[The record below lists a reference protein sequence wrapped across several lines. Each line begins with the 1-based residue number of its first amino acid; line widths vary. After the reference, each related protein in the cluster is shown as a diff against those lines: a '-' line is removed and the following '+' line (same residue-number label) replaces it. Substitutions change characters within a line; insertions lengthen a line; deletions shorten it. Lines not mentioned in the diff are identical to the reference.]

1 MYFGLPPASI
11 IREVL
16 DMGYFNFF
24 AAASQSRAEQ
34 HVRMT
39 EAPVG
44 PLIISLAIPTIIS
57 MLITTLYNTA
67 DTYFVSQLG
76 TSASG
81 AVGVVFSMMAI
92 FQAIGFTLG
101 MGSGSMISRKLG
113 AGDAS
118 SAREY
123 GSTSF
128 FSAITL
134 GLCLCVCGLA
144 FLDPLMRLLGSTPTI
159 LPYARSYASW
169 ILLGAPVMCTAFV
182 MNNIL
187 RSEGH
192 AAFAMCGLVTGGLL
206 NIVLDPI
213 FIFHFGLGI
222 SGAAAATLLS
232 QCVSFLIMLSFFL
245 RGKSLVRIH
254 IRNLSKKPRVY
265 YDIVRLGCPSLSRQG
280 LASISTAALNVCAG
294 AYGDAAVAA
303 MSIVGRIF
311 LFILSVMIGLGQG
324 FTPVVGFNYGS
335 RRYARVREAFWF
347 TVKAGMVLMTIL
359 TVTCWILAP
368 EIIALFRREDAEVIA
383 IGTRAMRFQCSALLL
398 QPLFVATN
406 MMLQAS
412 GFAWR
417 ATFLACT
424 RQGVYFLPLITLL
437 PGLFGLTG
445 VEMTQM
451 VSDIFSF
458 ATSLPFLYYFIMRL
472 KEQERFSR

>member
-1 MYFGLPPASI
+1 MKLFVAPSK
-11 IREVL
+11 
-16 DMGYFNFF
+16 N
-24 AAASQSRAEQ
+24 SAE
-34 HVRMT
+34 HHSRMT

-57 MLITTLYNTA
+57 MLVTTLYNTA

-81 AVGVVFSMMAI
+81 AVGVVFSLMAI

-101 MGSGSMISRKLG
+101 MGSGSMIARVLG
-113 AGDAS
+113 AGESGTAS
-118 SAREY
+118 VY

-128 FSAITL
+128 FSAITMGIIL
-134 GLCLCVCGLA
+134 CMGGLL
-144 FLDPLMRLLGSTPTI
+144 FLDQLMTLLGSTPTI

-169 ILLGAPVMCTAFV
+169 ILLGAPIMCASFV

-206 NIVLDPI
+206 NIALDPI
-213 FIFHFGLGI
+213 FIFTLGLGI
-222 SGAAAATLLS
+222 SGAALATLLS
-232 QCVSFLIMLSFFL
+232 QCISFSIMISFFL
-245 RGKSLVRIH
+245 RGKSLVKLH
-254 IRNLSKKPRVY
+254 LKNLSHKPRTY
-265 YDIVRLGCPSLSRQG
+265 FDIVRLGCPSLSRQG
-280 LASISTAALNVCAG
+280 LASISTAALNVNAA
-294 AYGDAAVAA
+294 AYGDPAVAA

-324 FTPVVGFNYGS
+324 FSPVVGYNYGS
-335 RRYARVREAFWF
+335 RRYRRVREAFWF
-347 TVKAGMVLMTIL
+347 TVKTGMVLMAFMTL
-359 TVTCWILAP
+359 AGWIFAP
-368 EIIALFRREDAEVIA
+368 EIIALFRKEDAVVIA
-383 IGTRAMRFQCSALLL
+383 IGTRAMRFQCSVLLL
-398 QPLFVATN
+398 QPLFVTTN

-424 RQGVYFLPLITLL
+424 RQGIYFIPLIILL
-437 PGLFGLTG
+437 PGIFGLTG
-445 VEMTQM
+445 VEMTQT

-458 ATSLPFLYYFIMRL
+458 TTSLPFLYYFIMML
-472 KEQERFSR
+472 KEKERFQQR

>member
-1 MYFGLPPASI
+1 MKLFVAPSK
-11 IREVL
+11 
-16 DMGYFNFF
+16 D
-24 AAASQSRAEQ
+24 SAE
-34 HVRMT
+34 HHSRMT

-57 MLITTLYNTA
+57 MLVTTLYNTA

-81 AVGVVFSMMAI
+81 AVGVVFSLMAI

-101 MGSGSMISRKLG
+101 MGSGSMIARVLG
-113 AGDAS
+113 AGESGTAS
-118 SAREY
+118 VY
-123 GSTSF
+123 GLTSF
-128 FSAITL
+128 FSAITMGIL
-134 GLCLCVCGLA
+134 LCVGGLL
-144 FLDPLMRLLGSTPTI
+144 FLDKLMTLLGSTPTI

-169 ILLGAPVMCTAFV
+169 ILLGAPIMCASFV

-206 NIVLDPI
+206 NIALDPI
-213 FIFHFGLGI
+213 FIFTLGLGI
-222 SGAAAATLLS
+222 SGAALATLLS
-232 QCVSFLIMLSFFL
+232 QCISFSIMISFFL
-245 RGKSLVRIH
+245 RGKSLVRLH
-254 IRNLSKKPRVY
+254 LKNLSHKPRTY
-265 YDIVRLGCPSLSRQG
+265 FDIVRLGCPSLSRQG
-280 LASISTAALNVCAG
+280 LASISTAALNVSAA
-294 AYGDAAVAA
+294 AYGDPAVAA

-324 FTPVVGFNYGS
+324 FSPVVGYNYGS
-335 RRYARVREAFWF
+335 RRYGRVREAFWF
-347 TVKAGMVLMTIL
+347 TVKTGMVLMAFMTL
-359 TVTCWILAP
+359 AGWIFAP
-368 EIIALFRREDAEVIA
+368 DIIALFRKEDAVAIA
-383 IGTRAMRFQCSALLL
+383 IGTRAMRFQCSVLLL
-398 QPLFVATN
+398 QPLFVTTN

-424 RQGVYFLPLITLL
+424 RQGIYFIPLIALL

-445 VEMTQM
+445 VEMTQT

-458 ATSLPFLYYFIMRL
+458 TTSLPFLYYFIVML
-472 KEQERFSR
+472 KEKERFQ